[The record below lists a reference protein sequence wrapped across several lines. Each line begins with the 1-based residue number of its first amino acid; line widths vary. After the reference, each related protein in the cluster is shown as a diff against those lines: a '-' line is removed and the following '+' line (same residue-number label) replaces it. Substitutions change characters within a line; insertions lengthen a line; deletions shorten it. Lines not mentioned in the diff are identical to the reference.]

1 MAYVEARSILSV
13 EVYAELGDDL
23 KEFDQA
29 MVEPL
34 ASPFKLPD
42 GKVFEVTATDMPVV
56 RARLRHAWMK
66 KAREKL
72 APNAAPATTS
82 SGSASTPFT
91 ATKAKEL
98 PPGFWQAQVRKYE
111 AVTIHGV
118 PRKFPEFTLLGA
130 EATLARLLNDS
141 KNLCHNAIPLEEIVQ
156 HRHFTA
162 ALLPNALS
170 SARKCSRSQEQV
182 TTLVVNSDLQLE
194 TEPETPWK
202 PKSQVAILDCL
213 EAIRVALIF
222 IEYVPESDIDDYFA
236 WWHRLVRSRPNK
248 IDQLKLHWENTSWR
262 IALAL
267 RKKMPFKDIAKE
279 IMNDNQLLQEAMNAE
294 IPPERPTKT
303 HRGLDSQWADQQRGG
318 KGKGKGKSWSK
329 QQRWGDQKD
338 PSSRAFAQLVVDL
351 EKRWQHGRAVLLV
364 ENVIP
369 QNRADV
375 RKIEK
380 MLDAPAIVHD
390 AADFGTISRP
400 RVWWCRVPWQEI
412 AHRTECPLKLRWTTM
427 QGIPRARFDVVKDDP
442 QSFET
447 GGLALPR
454 CLTEEQK
461 PLPCLTTPSDD
472 PQGRPAPR
480 SSKGKISSEANQRWR
495 ADRQRFAPWH

>member
-1 MAYVEARSILSV
+1 
-13 EVYAELGDDL
+13 
-23 KEFDQA
+23 

-34 ASPFKLPD
+34 ASAFKLPD
-42 GKVFEVTATDMPVV
+42 GKVFEVTATDANGARPLA
-56 RARLRHAWMK
+56 ARLEEGQGEAGPQRGARIDVFGIRLHAVYCDQ
-66 KAREKL
+66 
-72 APNAAPATTS
+72 
-82 SGSASTPFT
+82 G
-91 ATKAKEL
+91 KEL

-118 PRKFPEFTLLGA
+118 PRKFPELTLLGA
-130 EATLARLLNDS
+130 EATLAKLLNDS

-162 ALLPNALS
+162 ALLPNTLS
-170 SARKCSRSQEQV
+170 SARKRSRSQEQV

-222 IEYVPESDIDDYFA
+222 IEYAPESDIDDYFA

-267 RKKMPFKDIAKE
+267 RKKTPFKDIAKE

-303 HRGLDSQWADQQRGG
+303 HRGLDLPWTDQQRGG

-329 QQRWGDQKD
+329 QQRWGDK
-338 PSSRAFAQLVVDL
+338 S
-351 EKRWQHGRAVLLV
+351 EHKG
-364 ENVIP
+364 N
-369 QNRADV
+369 
-375 RKIEK
+375 
-380 MLDAPAIVHD
+380 
-390 AADFGTISRP
+390 
-400 RVWWCRVPWQEI
+400 
-412 AHRTECPLKLRWTTM
+412 
-427 QGIPRARFDVVKDDP
+427 
-442 QSFET
+442 
-447 GGLALPR
+447 
-454 CLTEEQK
+454 
-461 PLPCLTTPSDD
+461 
-472 PQGRPAPR
+472 
-480 SSKGKISSEANQRWR
+480 SKGGGKGRYQHQFDRQWQGKGRHQDDERQPWRHSEADRHRYGQDNKWKQWQQPHRDQR
-495 ADRQRFAPWH
+495 DHQ

>member
-1 MAYVEARSILSV
+1 MDTSLRAILASAGASDELMAYVEARSILSV
-13 EVYAELGDDL
+13 EVYAELGEDL

-56 RARLRHAWMK
+56 RARLRHAWK

-72 APNAAPATTS
+72 APNAAPASTS
-82 SGSASTPFT
+82 SGSASTPST
-91 ATKAKEL
+91 ATKVKEL

-118 PRKFPEFTLLGA
+118 PRKFPELTLLGA
-130 EATLARLLNDS
+130 EATLAKLLNDS

-162 ALLPNALS
+162 ALLPNTLS
-170 SARKCSRSQEQV
+170 SARKRSRSQEQV

-222 IEYVPESDIDDYFA
+222 IEYAPESDIDDYFA

-262 IALAL
+262 IALSL
-267 RKKMPFKDIAKE
+267 RKKTPFKDIAKE

-303 HRGLDSQWADQQRGG
+303 HRGLDLQWTDQQRGG

-329 QQRWGDQKD
+329 QQRWGDK
-338 PSSRAFAQLVVDL
+338 S
-351 EKRWQHGRAVLLV
+351 EHKG
-364 ENVIP
+364 N
-369 QNRADV
+369 
-375 RKIEK
+375 
-380 MLDAPAIVHD
+380 
-390 AADFGTISRP
+390 
-400 RVWWCRVPWQEI
+400 
-412 AHRTECPLKLRWTTM
+412 
-427 QGIPRARFDVVKDDP
+427 
-442 QSFET
+442 
-447 GGLALPR
+447 
-454 CLTEEQK
+454 
-461 PLPCLTTPSDD
+461 
-472 PQGRPAPR
+472 
-480 SSKGKISSEANQRWR
+480 SKGGGKGRYQHQFDRQWQGKGRHQDDERQPWRHSEADRHRYGQDNKWKQWQQPHRDQR
-495 ADRQRFAPWH
+495 DHE